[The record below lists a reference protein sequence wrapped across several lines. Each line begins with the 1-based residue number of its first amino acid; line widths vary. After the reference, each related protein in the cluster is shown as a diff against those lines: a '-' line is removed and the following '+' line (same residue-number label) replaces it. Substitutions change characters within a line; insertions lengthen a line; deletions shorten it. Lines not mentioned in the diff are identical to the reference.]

1 MTAAHDPWAAL
12 RRLTAA
18 RIALGRSGAGLPT
31 KPWLDFGLAHALAR
45 DAVHAPFDAEGL
57 AAALATD
64 GWDSLRVHS
73 AAPDRG
79 AYLQRPDWGR
89 RLDAASAQRLAA
101 VPPAAGDG
109 PRLCLVLA
117 DGLASLAAW
126 HALPLLAAL
135 RPALP
140 HWRFTPVVLAEQ
152 ARVALGD
159 PVGAALGADAVLVM
173 LGERPG
179 LSAPDSL
186 GLYLTWAPRPG
197 RHDAERNCISNVR
210 PAGLPPARAAVR
222 MAALLDG
229 ARRLGATGVVLK
241 EPGDPSA
248 LPHAARPGALPDAL
262 PGASSDPPS
271 EAPSEAPRDGPG

>member
-1 MTAAHDPWAAL
+1 MNTTDDPWAPL

-31 KPWLDFGLAHALAR
+31 KPCLDFAVPHALAR
-45 DAVHAPFDAEGL
+45 DGVHAPVDADGL
-57 AAALATD
+57 QAALAAD
-64 GWDSLRVHS
+64 GWPSLRVHS

-89 RLDAASAQRLAA
+89 RLDEPGAALLAA
-101 VPPAAGDG
+101 QSPVAGEG
-109 PRLCLVLA
+109 PLLALVLA
-117 DGLASLAAW
+117 DGLAALAAW

-140 HWRFTPVVLAEQ
+140 HWRFAPVVLAQQ

-159 PVGAALGADAVLVM
+159 PVGAALGADVVVVM

-179 LSAPDSL
+179 LSSPDSL

-197 RHDAERNCISNVR
+197 RSDAERNCISNVR
-210 PAGLPPARAAVR
+210 PAGLAPALAALR
-222 MAALLDG
+222 LAALLEG
-229 ARRLGATGVVLK
+229 ARPLGASGVRLK
-241 EPGDPSA
+241 EP
-248 LPHAARPGALPDAL
+248 ARPDAATPLP
-262 PGASSDPPS
+262 PPTDPP
-271 EAPSEAPRDGPG
+271 A

>member
-1 MTAAHDPWAAL
+1 MTTAHDPWAAL

-45 DAVHAPFDAEGL
+45 DAVHAPFDADGL
-57 AAALATD
+57 AAALAAD

-73 AAPDRG
+73 AAPDRS

-89 RLDAASAQRLAA
+89 RLDEASVQRLAA
-101 VPPAAGDG
+101 LPPATGDG
-109 PRLCLVLA
+109 PRLAIVLA
-117 DGLASLAAW
+117 DGLAALAAW

-140 HWRFTPVVLAEQ
+140 HWRVTPVVLAEQ

-159 PVGAALGADAVLVM
+159 PIGAALGADAVVVM

-179 LSAPDSL
+179 LSSPDSL

-210 PAGLPPARAAVR
+210 PAGLAPTRAAAR
-222 MAALLDG
+222 LAALLDG

-248 LPHAARPGALPDAL
+248 LPHAALPGARPGALPAAL
-262 PGASSDPPS
+262 PAASSAAS
-271 EAPSEAPRDGPG
+271 RDGPG

>member
-1 MTAAHDPWAAL
+1 MTTAHDPWAAL

-18 RIALGRSGAGLPT
+18 RIALGRCGAGLPT
-31 KPWLDFGLAHALAR
+31 QAWLDFGLAHALAR
-45 DAVHAPFDAEGL
+45 DAVHAPFDADGL
-57 AAALATD
+57 AAALAAG

-89 RLDAASAQRLAA
+89 RLDAASTQRLAA
-101 VPPAAGDG
+101 VQTAAGEG
-109 PRLCLVLA
+109 PLLCLVLA
-117 DGLASLAAW
+117 DGLAALAAW

-159 PVGAALGADAVLVM
+159 PIGASLGADAVVVM

-179 LSAPDSL
+179 LSSPDSL

-210 PAGLPPARAAVR
+210 PAGLAPTTAAARLV
-222 MAALLDG
+222 ALIEG
-229 ARRLGATGVVLK
+229 ARQLGATGVALK
-241 EPGDPSA
+241 APDTRA
-248 LPHAARPGALPDAL
+248 DAL
-262 PGASSDPPS
+262 
-271 EAPSEAPRDGPG
+271 R